1 MNQMPVH
8 HKKNGFTLIETIIYV
23 GLFGIMFTG
32 IFVSIYP
39 FFTGAERLS
48 RNIATE
54 GETAFILAKIRY
66 ALSDTITTPLGD
78 ITTPGEGETSD
89 TLTLSYD
96 GDERYTFVLD
106 TSNTFCTPPL
116 TCSLVTLTDHGADPL
131 PLNASRVK
139 IEDLSFTHH
148 TPVDDAPRYLEVS
161 FRANNIPVG
170 PIRYY
175 LHF

>member
-1 MNQMPVH
+1 MHAH
-8 HKKNGFTLIETIIYV
+8 HKKSGFTLIETIIYV

-48 RNIATE
+48 RNIASE

-66 ALSDTITTPLGD
+66 ALSDTITTPLGV
-78 ITTPGEGETSD
+78 ITTPAEGETSNI
-89 TLTLSYD
+89 LTLSYA
-96 GDERYTFVLD
+96 GDEQYTFALD
-106 TSNTFCTPPL
+106 TTNTFCTPPL
-116 TCSLVTLTDHGADPL
+116 TCSLVTLADHGADPL
-131 PLNASRVK
+131 PLNASRVTV
-139 IEDLSFTHH
+139 EDLTFTHH
-148 TPVDDAPRYLEVS
+148 APVADAPRYLEVS
-161 FRANNIPVG
+161 FRANDIPVG